1 MKTNYRILGWALS
14 IALVCTFAFAQMKD
28 EGGDPNRWLTKD
40 QEQKLS
46 DSVPPPPAPE
56 SAEDQA
62 DRAQIIHIQ
71 QTRTDEMFKEAS
83 RDKRFSYL
91 LFQSVYGNDL
101 TPENSPKFYQLLKN
115 VTTTTGFV
123 NESAKNKY
131 KRPRPY
137 EGHPGVVEALFP
149 VKGYSYPSGHAM
161 GSFTLATVLSAVFPD
176 KKQALF
182 DRAAQIAQ
190 SRVNAGVHYPSDIK
204 EGGILGQATGDA
216 ILATSAF
223 QADLAAV
230 HAELKNL
237 PRQTPTN

>member
-1 MKTNYRILGWALS
+1 M
-14 IALVCTFAFAQMKD
+14 LVCSIAFAQMKE
-28 EGGDPNRWLTKD
+28 EGNPNRWLSKD
-40 QEQKLS
+40 QEQKLIE
-46 DSVPPPPAPE
+46 SVPPPPAPE

-62 DRAQIIHIQ
+62 DRAQIMQIPK
-71 QTRTDEMFKEAS
+71 TRTDEMIREAT
-83 RDKRFSYL
+83 RDQHYSYL
-91 LFQSVYGNDL
+91 LFQSVYGKDL

-115 VTTTTGFV
+115 VSATTGFV

-149 VKGYSYPSGHAM
+149 VTGFSYPSGHAM

-204 EGGILGQATGDA
+204 EGGILGQATGEA
-216 ILATSAF
+216 ILATPAF
-223 QADLAAV
+223 QSDLAAV

-237 PRQTPTN
+237 PPMHSPAN

>member
-1 MKTNYRILGWALS
+1 MNTNYRIIGWALGV
-14 IALVCTFAFAQMKD
+14 ALICSVAFAQMKA
-28 EGGDPNRWLTKD
+28 EGNPNRWLNKD
-40 QEQKLS
+40 QEQKLIE
-46 DSVPPPPAPE
+46 SVPPPPAPD

-62 DRAQIIHIQ
+62 DRAQIVHIQ
-71 QTRTDEMFKEAS
+71 QTRTDEMAREAT
-83 RDKRFSYL
+83 RDQHFSYL
-91 LFQSVYGNDL
+91 LFQSVYGKDL

-115 VTTTTGFV
+115 VTATTGFV

-131 KRPRPY
+131 KRLRPY
-137 EGHPGVVEALFP
+137 QGHPGVVEALFP
-149 VKGYSYPSGHAM
+149 VNGYSYPSGHAM

-204 EGGILGQATGDA
+204 EGGILGQATGEA
-216 ILATSAF
+216 ILATPAF
-223 QADLAAV
+223 QSDLAAV

-237 PRQTPTN
+237 PPQTPAN